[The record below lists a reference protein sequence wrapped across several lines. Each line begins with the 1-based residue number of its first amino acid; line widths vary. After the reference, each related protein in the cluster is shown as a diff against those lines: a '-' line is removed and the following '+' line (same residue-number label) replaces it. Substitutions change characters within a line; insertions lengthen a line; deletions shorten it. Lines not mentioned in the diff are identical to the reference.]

1 MPNSKIAV
9 LCCAM
14 KFAVLQRTN
23 SVILARHNIFG
34 LKLLTVVMKFQ
45 HWGELVPLEHVRQKR
60 SKTIQPINIFK

>member
-1 MPNSKIAV
+1 
-9 LCCAM
+9 M

-45 HWGELVPLEHVRQKR
+45 HWGELVSLEHVRQKR